1 MIRPIGFCATLRAAM
16 IAAGLLLSGG
26 TAALVPLAVAPAAA
40 ADEARLE
47 IVTATGRYPFRIE
60 IAATPQARATG
71 LMFRKALDAD
81 YGMLFDFHREEPASF
96 WMKNTFVSLDMIFI
110 RADGT
115 VANLA
120 TGTTPFSEEPVSSAG
135 PVRFVLEVVAGTANK
150 IGLKAGDRIVHPLVA
165 GSK

>member
-1 MIRPIGFCATLRAAM
+1 M
-16 IAAGLLLSGG
+16 IAAGLMLPAGM
-26 TAALVPLAVAPAAA
+26 AALTTSASTPAIA

-47 IVTATGRYPFRIE
+47 IVTSTGRHPFRIE
-60 IAATPQARATG
+60 IAATPQTRATG
-71 LMFRKALDAD
+71 LMFRKALDPD
-81 YGMLFDFHREEPASF
+81 YGMLFDFHREAPVSF

-115 VANLA
+115 VANVA
-120 TGTTPFSEEPVSSAG
+120 TGTTPFSEEPVSSAA
-135 PVRFVLEVVAGTANK
+135 PVRFVLEVVAGTASK